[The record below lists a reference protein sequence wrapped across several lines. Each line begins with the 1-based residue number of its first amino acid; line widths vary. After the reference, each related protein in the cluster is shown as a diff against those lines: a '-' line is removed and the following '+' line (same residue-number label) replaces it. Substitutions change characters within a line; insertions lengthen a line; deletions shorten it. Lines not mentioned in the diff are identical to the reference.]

1 MKTRF
6 SQQNTMGPLGPQT
19 PTLPLAAE
27 SGSLH
32 GRGPDTAICESI
44 MLYMIATVVNF
55 IAASDAA
62 RAVAAA
68 SAAAWPSGKR
78 NLPLTKKGLCQTNP
92 SMIGGGVMSLSFDQY
107 SAPWGRA

>member
-32 GRGPDTAICESI
+32 GRGPDTADCESI
-44 MLYMIATVVNF
+44 MLYMIATVVSF

-62 RAVAAA
+62 RAAAAA

-78 NLPLTKKGLCQTNP
+78 NLPLTKNGLCQTNP